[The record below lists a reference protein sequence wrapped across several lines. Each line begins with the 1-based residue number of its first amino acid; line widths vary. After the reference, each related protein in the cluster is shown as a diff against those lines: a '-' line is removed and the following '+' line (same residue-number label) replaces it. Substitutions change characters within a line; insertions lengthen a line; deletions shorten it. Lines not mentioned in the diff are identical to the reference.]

1 MSTSTS
7 SSTSSSRSAA
17 NTAGRSLT
25 EKPATPEPPKA
36 AQNKTTRSATN
47 AAQIY
52 LDKTK
57 KELLG
62 LTTSDSH
69 FTEWTSEDVK
79 GSLHAK
85 GFITE
90 AEGAGTR
97 PSFSLLAFVVL
108 RVAASLPP
116 NAAVAADALRAVAV
130 CMESKRADLTLE
142 GISTDL
148 TELSKLCGVRRDLN
162 SSGYITALM
171 PAAQ

>member
-52 LDKTK
+52 LEKTK
-57 KELLG
+57 KELLE

-90 AEGAGTR
+90 AEG
-97 PSFSLLAFVVL
+97 
-108 RVAASLPP
+108 
-116 NAAVAADALRAVAV
+116 AAVAADALRAVAV